1 MSVDNA
7 LRSARTFFANRWLY
21 VAWCLASAAALALAS
36 YVDPHIFGL
45 SAFVAAAVSG
55 LVALGAAVLNW
66 RSLPWALVAALPTV
80 LAFLRLS
87 TYKWA

>member
-1 MSVDNA
+1 MEWT
-7 LRSARTFFANRWLY
+7 LHARAVFASRWLY
-21 VAWCLASAAALALAS
+21 VVWCLASAAALAVAA
-36 YVDPHIFGL
+36 YVDPYIFGL
-45 SAFVAAAVSG
+45 SAFIAAALSG
-55 LVALGAAVLNW
+55 LIALGAALLNW

>member
-1 MSVDNA
+1 MARA
-7 LRSARTFFANRWLY
+7 LFGNRWLY
-21 VAWCLASAAALALAS
+21 LAWGLASAAILAAAS
-36 YVDPHIFGL
+36 LVDPHIFGL

-66 RSLPWALVAALPTV
+66 RRLPWAILAASPTV
-80 LAFLRLS
+80 LAFWRLS

>member
-1 MSVDNA
+1 ME
-7 LRSARTFFANRWLY
+7 RTLHAKAFFGNRWLY
-21 VAWCLASAAALALAS
+21 VVWCLASATALAVTA

-45 SAFVAAAVSG
+45 SAFVAAALSG
-55 LVALGAAVLNW
+55 LIALGAAVLNW
-66 RSLPWALVAALPTV
+66 RSLPWALAAAIPTA